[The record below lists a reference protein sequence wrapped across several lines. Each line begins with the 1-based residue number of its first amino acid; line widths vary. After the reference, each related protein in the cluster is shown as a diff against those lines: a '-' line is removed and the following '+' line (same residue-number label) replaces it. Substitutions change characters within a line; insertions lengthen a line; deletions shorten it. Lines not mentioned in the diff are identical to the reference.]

1 MILLFETGMKM
12 KIFSINTEL
21 DKVTGVQKVLVDIHC
36 AVKDKYVAKIVSQL
50 SYRQIDSN
58 LRIQEEEYICW
69 RNPFLF
75 YNSLVFVHERK
86 VLLILWLL
94 NTLLFQRIKII
105 YIHHNILRGWRWVP
119 MPKCVVAISDRCLD
133 NLLNYFNLNPR
144 HIHKIYN
151 CVNDI
156 HPFSHKYKE
165 GLEIKV
171 LYPARINGVKRQIE
185 IVNYL
190 KGRLSPYVKILFAG
204 TGPSYEELNNI
215 TKENSQFITLG
226 FRNDILQLFQQC
238 DYVLL
243 FSEHEGLPIT
253 LIEATMC
260 GTPIVCN
267 DVGGNCE
274 IAYDGENA
282 IVVNEWEKLIET
294 LNKLPEISEVEYRRM
309 SNASRNIY
317 EKNFT
322 FEAFKQNYLNLLN
335 EL

>member
-1 MILLFETGMKM
+1 MKQ
-12 KIFSINTEL
+12 KVFSLNLEL
-21 DKVTGVQKVLVDIHC
+21 DKVTGIQKVLIDIHC
-36 AVKDKYVAKIVSQL
+36 AVKGKYAAKIVSQI
-50 SYRQIDSN
+50 SYKQIDSN
-58 LRIQEEEYICW
+58 LHIRKEEYVCW

-86 VLLILWLL
+86 TLLILWLL

-105 YIHHNILRGWRWVP
+105 YIHHSILRGWRWIP
-119 MPKCVVAISDRCLD
+119 MPKCIVTISNKCRD
-133 NLLNYFNLNPR
+133 NLVNYFGVNPQ

-156 HPFSHKYKE
+156 HPMLHKYKE
-165 GLEIKV
+165 GLEVKV
-171 LYPARINGVKRQIE
+171 LYPARINGIKRQIE
-185 IVNYL
+185 IVKHL
-190 KGRLSPYVKILFAG
+190 KDRLDSHVKILFVG
-204 TGPSYEELNNI
+204 TGPSYKELNNI
-215 TKENSQFITLG
+215 TKGSDQFITLG
-226 FRNDILQLFQQC
+226 FRDNVYQLLQQC

-274 IAYDGENA
+274 IAYDGKNA
-282 IVVNEWEKLIET
+282 FVVNEWEKLIET
-294 LNKLPEISEVEYRRM
+294 LNKLPEISETEYRRM
-309 SNASRNIY
+309 SDAGRKIY
-317 EKNFT
+317 EKKFT
-322 FEAFKQNYLNLLN
+322 FGAFKQNYLNLLN